1 MPETRPT
8 EAIETLRC
16 NFTNEEKLKLG
27 NDLAEALNDLEA
39 LDDEESTIKTAM
51 KSKRSLQEA
60 TVGTLARQ
68 LSAGFTMRA
77 IKCRLV
83 YDDPNPNEVSTYRL
97 DTEEL
102 VKTRPFTVTERQAD
116 LPLIEAAPGSEPVVA
131 EVVDGEQ
138 SQANI
143 VEFFKVAKEAELKQ
157 MAADVVAGSQVDER
171 SDDEPEGEIVDE
183 DPLGIGVDPEKERQ
197 DARRSEA
204 AAVRAAKSN
213 LEKI

>member
-8 EAIETLRC
+8 EATETLRC
-16 NFTNEEKLKLG
+16 NFTDAEKIKLG
-27 NDLAEALNDLEA
+27 SDLAEALNNLEA

-51 KSKRSLQEA
+51 KSKRSLHEA

-68 LSAGFTMRA
+68 LSAGFTMRP

-102 VKTRPFTVTERQAD
+102 VKTRPFSEKERQAD
-116 LPLIEAAPGSEPVVA
+116 LPLETATA
-131 EVVDGEQ
+131 EQ
-138 SQANI
+138 SESNI
-143 VEFFKVAKEAELKQ
+143 VEFFKAPESA
-157 MAADVVAGSQVDER
+157 QVDTR
-171 SDDEPEGEIVDE
+171 TDDEPADE
-183 DPLGIGVDPEKERQ
+183 AEPIEDAQAADPLELGIDPEKERQ

-213 LEKI
+213 LEKM